1 MGLDS
6 ARSIG
11 RGLDN
16 RCENWSGQP
25 VGPDYPSGAR
35 LATPGFSKTQFS
47 MASSYLDAC
56 TIRQY
61 VCGTMI
67 KARSG
72 NELPVDI
79 PDVIP
84 ILPLR
89 NSVLFPGS
97 IIPIDVGRRKSV
109 RLVEDAISKERP
121 VIGILTQ
128 KEARTEDPND
138 DDMYKVG
145 CAARILK
152 VIKLAK
158 DNFSVIL
165 QGVSRFEVRGFEGSE
180 PFLSAR
186 VEPVPDPTTSD
197 VELDALVMNLKDIA
211 KRVVKLMPELPK
223 EAGALVDSVTEP
235 GHLADLITSNLEL
248 EVSEKQDILET
259 FDLKTRM
266 RKVLQF
272 LSRQLEVLKVRERI
286 NTQVQEEMGRNQRE
300 YVLRQQLKAIKEELG
315 ELDESGGDLEEFQE
329 KIARAEMPDEAE
341 KMARKQYDRLKGM
354 QPSSAEYTVTRTY
367 LEWLVELPWSVSTE
381 DKIELDEVRTVLNE
395 DHYDL
400 EKVKKRIVEYMAV
413 RKLKDDKK
421 GPILCLV
428 GPPGVGKTSLG
439 RSIARAIGRKFVR
452 VSLGGVRDE
461 AEIRGHR
468 RTYVGSLPGRVIQG
482 IKKAGTNNPVFVLD
496 EIDKLGHDFRGDP
509 ASALL
514 EVLDPEQNN
523 AFSDHYLEVAF
534 DLSKVMFIATANQL
548 DPIPWALRDR
558 LEIIELP
565 GYTRQEKLHIA
576 RAFLVPKQ
584 LDEHGLDD
592 DHCEITNEGIY
603 EIIDSYTREAGVR
616 NLEREIGAVC
626 RAVAVKVAEGE
637 AEAKETIREA
647 EVKEYLGPTKF
658 VSEVADRTAE
668 PGVATGLAWTAVG
681 GDILFIEATRMP
693 GKGKLTLTGQ
703 LGDVMKESVTAA
715 LSFVRSRAGQ
725 LGLESGNF
733 LENTDIHVHVPAG
746 GIPKDGPSAGVTMYT
761 ALVSLLTDTP
771 VRPDVAMTGEIT
783 LRGNV
788 LQVGGVKEKLLAA
801 HRAGIK
807 RVIIPERNVKDLVD
821 VPDEVKNEIN
831 IMPVKRMDEVLIEA
845 LTDPPA
851 GIAALVAEASEASR
865 QEAEA
870 GATEQTGAE

>member
-1 MGLDS
+1 M
-6 ARSIG
+6 
-11 RGLDN
+11 
-16 RCENWSGQP
+16 E
-25 VGPDYPSGAR
+25 
-35 LATPGFSKTQFS
+35 
-47 MASSYLDAC
+47 
-56 TIRQY
+56 
-61 VCGTMI
+61 
-67 KARSG
+67 
-72 NELPVDI
+72 I
-79 PDVIP
+79 PDTLP

-89 NSVLFPGS
+89 NSVLFPGA

-109 RLVEDAISKERP
+109 RLVEDAIAKERP

-128 KEARTEDPND
+128 KDARTEDPGSGD
-138 DDMYKVG
+138 LYMVG

-165 QGVSRFEVRGFEGSE
+165 QGVSRFEVSTFDGAE
-180 PFLSAR
+180 PFLAAKVRS
-186 VEPVPDPTTSD
+186 VPDPTSSD

-223 EAGALVDSVTEP
+223 EAGALVDSVTEA
-235 GHLADLITSNLEL
+235 GHLADLITSHLEL
-248 EVSEKQDILET
+248 EVGEKQDVLET
-259 FDLKTRM
+259 FDLKTRT

-315 ELDESGGDLEEFQE
+315 ELDDGGGDLDEFAE
-329 KIARAEMPDEAE
+329 KITKAKMPEEAE
-341 KMARKQYDRLKGM
+341 KVAKKQLDRLKGM

-381 DKIELDEVRTVLNE
+381 DLIELSEVRKCLDD

-400 EKVKKRIVEYMAV
+400 DKVKKRIIEYMAV
-413 RKLKDDKK
+413 RKLKNDKK

-439 RSIARAIGRKFVR
+439 RSVARAIGRKFGR
-452 VSLGGVRDE
+452 ISLGGVRDE

-468 RTYVGSLPGRVIQG
+468 RTYVGSLPGRIIQG

-514 EVLDPEQNN
+514 EVLDPEQNSS
-523 AFSDHYLEVAF
+523 FSDHYLEVTF
-534 DLSKVMFIATANQL
+534 DLSKVLFIATANQL

-565 GYTRQEKLHIA
+565 GYTRQEKKMIA
-576 RAFLVPKQ
+576 RKFLVPKQ
-584 LDEHGLDD
+584 LEDHGLTTER
-592 DHCEITNEGIY
+592 CEITDEAIFDVV
-603 EIIDSYTREAGVR
+603 DSYTREAGVR
-616 NLEREIGAVC
+616 NLEREIGSVF
-626 RAVAVKVAEGE
+626 RAVAVRVAEGQ
-637 AEAKETIREA
+637 AKDH
-647 EVKEYLGPTKF
+647 EVIEPAQVEEFLGPKKF
-658 VSEVADRTAE
+658 VSEVAERTAE

-681 GDILFIEATRMP
+681 GDILFIEATKMP

-715 LSFVRSRAGQ
+715 LSFVRGRAGA
-725 LGLESGNF
+725 LGLDPGNF
-733 LENTDIHVHVPAG
+733 LENVDLHVHVPAG
-746 GIPKDGPSAGVTMYT
+746 AVPKDGPSAGITMYT
-761 ALVSLLTDTP
+761 ALVSLLIGTP

-788 LQVGGVKEKLLAA
+788 LAIGGVKEKLLAA

-807 RVIIPERNVKDLVD
+807 RVIIPERNVKDLID
-821 VPDEVKNEIN
+821 VPLEVKNEMEI
-831 IMPVKRMDEVLIEA
+831 IGVKRMDEVLA
-845 LTDPPA
+845 LALKDPPPSIIDLA
-851 GIAALVAEASEASR
+851 KAAQLENHPTA
-865 QEAEA
+865 
-870 GATEQTGAE
+870 

>member
-1 MGLDS
+1 MTK
-6 ARSIG
+6 AK
-11 RGLDN
+11 
-16 RCENWSGQP
+16 
-25 VGPDYPSGAR
+25 
-35 LATPGFSKTQFS
+35 TPT
-47 MASSYLDAC
+47 
-56 TIRQY
+56 
-61 VCGTMI
+61 
-67 KARSG
+67 
-72 NELPVDI
+72 ELPVEI
-79 PDVIP
+79 PEMIP

-128 KEARTEDPND
+128 QDARTEDPQEG
-138 DDMYKVG
+138 DMYKVG

-165 QGVSRFEVRGFEGSE
+165 QGVSRFTVEGFEGSE
-180 PFLSAR
+180 PFLTAR
-186 VEPVPDPTTSD
+186 VEAVPDPTVSD

-259 FDLKTRM
+259 FDLKSRM
-266 RKVLQF
+266 RQVLQF

-315 ELDESGGDLEEFQE
+315 ELDESGNDIEDFKD
-329 KIARAEMPDEAE
+329 KIAEAKMPEDAE
-341 KMARKQYDRLKGM
+341 KAALKQYDRLKGM

-381 DKIELDEVRTVLNE
+381 DHIELDEVRRVLNE

-400 EKVKKRIVEYMAV
+400 EKVKKRIIEYMAV

-421 GPILCLV
+421 GPILCLS

-439 RSIARAIGRKFVR
+439 RSVARAIGRKFVR
-452 VSLGGVRDE
+452 ISLGGVRDE

-468 RTYVGSLPGRVIQG
+468 RTYVGSLPGRIIQG

-523 AFSDHYLEVAF
+523 TFSDHYLEVTF

-565 GYTRQEKLHIA
+565 GYTRQEKRHIA
-576 RAFLVPKQ
+576 RQFLVPKQ
-584 LDEHGLDD
+584 LDEHGLSDD
-592 DHCEITNEGIY
+592 RCSISDEALF

-616 NLEREIGAVC
+616 NLEREIGSLC
-626 RAVAVKVAEGE
+626 RGVAVKVAEGQ
-637 AEAKETIREA
+637 AKEQ
-647 EVKEYLGPTKF
+647 EVIDSKEVAEYLGPTRF
-658 VSEVADRTAE
+658 VSEVADRTSE

-681 GDILFIEATRMP
+681 GDILFIEATKMP

-703 LGDVMKESVTAA
+703 LGEVMKESVTAA
-715 LSFVRSRAGQ
+715 LSFVRSRAPQ
-725 LGLESGNF
+725 LGIDKDNF
-733 LENTDIHVHVPAG
+733 IDNTDIHVHVPAG

-761 ALVSLLTDTP
+761 ALVSLLLGVP

-801 HRAGIK
+801 HRAGVK

-821 VPDEVKNEIN
+821 IPDEVKSEIE
-831 IMPVKRMDEVLIEA
+831 IIPVKRMDEVLLHA
-845 LTDPPA
+845 LTEPPR
-851 GIAALVAEASEASR
+851 GIIDLVEDAASQLAAA
-865 QEAEA
+865 QLAQ
-870 GATEQTGAE
+870 TPEQPRA

>member
-1 MGLDS
+1 MTKAKAGDQ
-6 ARSIG
+6 
-11 RGLDN
+11 
-16 RCENWSGQP
+16 QP
-25 VGPDYPSGAR
+25 V
-35 LATPGFSKTQFS
+35 
-47 MASSYLDAC
+47 
-56 TIRQY
+56 
-61 VCGTMI
+61 
-67 KARSG
+67 
-72 NELPVDI
+72 EI
-79 PDVIP
+79 PDTLP

-89 NSVLFPGS
+89 NSVLFPGA

-109 RLVEDAISKERP
+109 RLVEDAIAKERP

-128 KEARTEDPND
+128 KDARTEDPGSGD
-138 DDMYKVG
+138 LYMVG

-165 QGVSRFEVRGFEGSE
+165 QGVSRFEVSGFDGAE
-180 PFLSAR
+180 PFLAAKVRS
-186 VEPVPDPTTSD
+186 VPDPTSSD

-223 EAGALVDSVTEP
+223 EAGALVDSVTEA
-235 GHLADLITSNLEL
+235 GHLADLITSHLEL
-248 EVSEKQDILET
+248 EVGEKQDVLET
-259 FDLKTRM
+259 FDLKTRV

-315 ELDESGGDLEEFQE
+315 ELDDGGGDLDEFGE
-329 KIARAEMPDEAE
+329 KITKAKMPEEAE
-341 KMARKQYDRLKGM
+341 KVARKQLDRLKGM

-367 LEWLVELPWSVSTE
+367 LEWLVELPWAVSTE
-381 DKIELDEVRTVLNE
+381 DHIELSEVRKCLDE

-400 EKVKKRIVEYMAV
+400 DKVKKRIVEYMAV
-413 RKLKDDKK
+413 RKLKNDKK
-421 GPILCLV
+421 GPILCLA

-439 RSIARAIGRKFVR
+439 RSVARAIGRKFGR
-452 VSLGGVRDE
+452 ISLGGVRDE

-468 RTYVGSLPGRVIQG
+468 RTYVGSLPGRIIQG

-523 AFSDHYLEVAF
+523 TFSDHYLEVTF
-534 DLSKVMFIATANQL
+534 DLSKVLFIATANQL

-565 GYTRQEKLHIA
+565 GYTRQEKKQIA
-576 RAFLVPKQ
+576 RKFLVPKQ
-584 LDEHGLDD
+584 LEDHGLTNER
-592 DHCEITNEGIY
+592 CEITDESLFD
-603 EIIDSYTREAGVR
+603 IIDSYTREAGVR
-616 NLEREIGAVC
+616 NLEREVGSVF
-626 RAVAVKVAEGE
+626 RAVAVRVAEGQA
-637 AEAKETIREA
+637 AEH
-647 EVKEYLGPTKF
+647 EVVTPVQVEEYLGPKKY
-658 VSEVADRTAE
+658 VSEVAERTAE

-681 GDILFIEATRMP
+681 GDILFIEATQMP

-715 LSFVRSRAGQ
+715 LSFVRGRAAA
-725 LGLESGNF
+725 LGLDAGNF
-733 LENTDIHVHVPAG
+733 LENKDLHIHVPAG
-746 GIPKDGPSAGVTMYT
+746 AVPKDGPSAGVTMYT
-761 ALVSLLTDTP
+761 ALVSLLTNTP

-788 LQVGGVKEKLLAA
+788 LAVGGIKEKLLAA

-807 RVIIPERNVKDLVD
+807 RVIIPERCVKDLID
-821 VPDEVKNEIN
+821 VPEEVKKEMEILS
-831 IMPVKRMDEVLIEA
+831 VRRMDEVLA
-845 LTDPPA
+845 LALKDPPPSILA
-851 GIAALVAEASEASR
+851 LAKAAQDENHPTA
-865 QEAEA
+865 
-870 GATEQTGAE
+870 

>member
-1 MGLDS
+1 M
-6 ARSIG
+6 
-11 RGLDN
+11 
-16 RCENWSGQP
+16 
-25 VGPDYPSGAR
+25 
-35 LATPGFSKTQFS
+35 TKSK
-47 MASSYLDAC
+47 AGGD
-56 TIRQY
+56 
-61 VCGTMI
+61 
-67 KARSG
+67 
-72 NELPVDI
+72 LPVEI

-128 KEARTEDPND
+128 KDARTEDPGEE
-138 DDMYKVG
+138 DMYRVG

-165 QGVSRFEVRGFEGSE
+165 QGVTRVSVQTFEGTE
-180 PFLSAR
+180 PFIAAR
-186 VEPVPDPTTSD
+186 VDARPDPTTTD

-248 EVSEKQDILET
+248 EVAEKQEILET
-259 FDLKTRM
+259 YDLKTRM

-315 ELDESGGDLEEFQE
+315 ELDDGGGDLDEFGE
-329 KIARAEMPDEAE
+329 KITKAKMPEEAE
-341 KMARKQYDRLKGM
+341 KVAKKQLDRLKGM

-367 LEWLVELPWSVSTE
+367 LEWLVEIPWSIST
-381 DKIELDEVRTVLNE
+381 DDHIELAEVRQCLDD

-400 EKVKKRIVEYMAV
+400 DKVKKRIVEYMAV
-413 RKLKDDKK
+413 RKLKNDKK
-421 GPILCLV
+421 GPILCLA

-439 RSIARAIGRKFVR
+439 RSVARAIGRKFGR
-452 VSLGGVRDE
+452 ISLGGVRDE

-468 RTYVGSLPGRVIQG
+468 RTYVGSLPGRIIQG

-509 ASALL
+509 SSALL
-514 EVLDPEQNN
+514 EVLDPEQNSS
-523 AFSDHYLEVAF
+523 FSDHYLEVTF

-565 GYTRQEKLHIA
+565 GYTRQEKKQIA

-584 LDEHGLDD
+584 LEEHGLGGEAKR
-592 DHCEITNEGIY
+592 CEIVDEAVL
-603 EIIDSYTREAGVR
+603 EIVDSYT
-616 NLEREIGAVC
+616 
-626 RAVAVKVAEGE
+626 
-637 AEAKETIREA
+637 
-647 EVKEYLGPTKF
+647 
-658 VSEVADRTAE
+658 
-668 PGVATGLAWTAVG
+668 
-681 GDILFIEATRMP
+681 
-693 GKGKLTLTGQ
+693 
-703 LGDVMKESVTAA
+703 
-715 LSFVRSRAGQ
+715 
-725 LGLESGNF
+725 
-733 LENTDIHVHVPAG
+733 
-746 GIPKDGPSAGVTMYT
+746 
-761 ALVSLLTDTP
+761 
-771 VRPDVAMTGEIT
+771 
-783 LRGNV
+783 
-788 LQVGGVKEKLLAA
+788 
-801 HRAGIK
+801 
-807 RVIIPERNVKDLVD
+807 
-821 VPDEVKNEIN
+821 
-831 IMPVKRMDEVLIEA
+831 
-845 LTDPPA
+845 
-851 GIAALVAEASEASR
+851 
-865 QEAEA
+865 
-870 GATEQTGAE
+870 

>member
-1 MGLDS
+1 MTGWESRNTFTALM
-6 ARSIG
+6 
-11 RGLDN
+11 
-16 RCENWSGQP
+16 
-25 VGPDYPSGAR
+25 
-35 LATPGFSKTQFS
+35 T
-47 MASSYLDAC
+47 
-56 TIRQY
+56 
-61 VCGTMI
+61 
-67 KARSG
+67 KAKAGSD
-72 NELPVDI
+72 LPVEI

-128 KEARTEDPND
+128 REARTEDPQEA
-138 DDMYKVG
+138 DMYRVG

-165 QGVSRFEVRGFEGSE
+165 QGVCRFHVKNFEGTE
-180 PFLSAR
+180 PFIAAR

-223 EAGALVDSVTEP
+223 EAGALVDSVSEP
-235 GHLADLITSNLEL
+235 GHLADLVTSNLEL
-248 EVSEKQDILET
+248 DVAEKQEVLEN
-259 FDLKTRM
+259 FDLKSRM
-266 RKVLQF
+266 RQVLQF
-272 LSRQLEVLKVRERI
+272 LARQLEVLKVRERI

-315 ELDESGGDLEEFQE
+315 EMDDAGGDLDEFTE
-329 KIARAEMPDEAE
+329 KITKAGMPEEAE
-341 KMARKQYDRLKGM
+341 KAARKQLDRLRGM

-367 LEWLVELPWSVSTE
+367 LEWLVELPWSTGTE
-381 DKIELDEVRTVLNE
+381 DKIELDEVRKVLDE

-439 RSIARAIGRKFVR
+439 RSVARAIGRKFVR
-452 VSLGGVRDE
+452 ASLGGVRDE

-523 AFSDHYLEVAF
+523 QFSDHYLEVAF
-534 DLSKVMFIATANQL
+534 DLSKTMFIATANQL

-565 GYTRQEKLHIA
+565 GYTRQEKRHIA
-576 RAFLVPKQ
+576 RKFLVPKQ
-584 LDEHGLDD
+584 LEEHGLDPET
-592 DHCEITNEGIY
+592 CEVTDEAIF

-626 RAVAVKVAEGE
+626 RSVAVKVAEGSASDHE
-637 AEAKETIREA
+637 VVDAARTAEF
-647 EVKEYLGPTKF
+647 LGPQKF
-658 VSEVADRTAE
+658 VSEVADRTSE

-681 GDILFIEATRMP
+681 GDILFIEATQMP

-703 LGDVMKESVTAA
+703 LGDVMKESVAAA
-715 LSFVRSRAGQ
+715 LSYIRSRAGAF
-725 LGLESGNF
+725 GLEEGNF
-733 LENTDIHVHVPAG
+733 LEQKDLHVHVPAG

-761 ALVSLLTDTP
+761 ALVSLLIGTP

-807 RVIIPERNVKDLVD
+807 RVIVPERNLKDIVD
-821 VPDEVKNEIN
+821 IPEEVRNEIE
-831 IMPVKRMDEVLIEA
+831 ITGVKRMDEVLLIA
-845 LTDPPA
+845 LKEPPP
-851 GIAALVAEASEASR
+851 GLAALVEASR
-865 QEAEA
+865 AAAAAQGEVLKESES
-870 GATEQTGAE
+870 GAPPA

>member
-1 MGLDS
+1 MTKPKAG
-6 ARSIG
+6 G
-11 RGLDN
+11 
-16 RCENWSGQP
+16 EQP
-25 VGPDYPSGAR
+25 V
-35 LATPGFSKTQFS
+35 
-47 MASSYLDAC
+47 
-56 TIRQY
+56 
-61 VCGTMI
+61 
-67 KARSG
+67 
-72 NELPVDI
+72 EI
-79 PDVIP
+79 PDTLP

-89 NSVLFPGS
+89 NSVLFPGA

-109 RLVEDAISKERP
+109 RLVEDAIAKERP

-128 KEARTEDPND
+128 KDARTEDPGSGD
-138 DDMYKVG
+138 LYMIG

-165 QGVSRFEVRGFEGSE
+165 QGVSRFEVSTFDGAE
-180 PFLSAR
+180 PFLAAKVRS
-186 VEPVPDPTTSD
+186 VPDPTSSD

-223 EAGALVDSVTEP
+223 EAGALVDSVTEA
-235 GHLADLITSNLEL
+235 GHLADLITSHLEL
-248 EVSEKQDILET
+248 EVGEKQDVLET
-259 FDLKTRM
+259 FDLKTRV

-315 ELDESGGDLEEFQE
+315 ELDDGGGDLDEFGE
-329 KIARAEMPDEAE
+329 KITKAKMPEEAE
-341 KMARKQYDRLKGM
+341 KVAKKQLDRLKGM

-367 LEWLVELPWSVSTE
+367 LEWLVELPWSLSTE
-381 DKIELDEVRTVLNE
+381 DHIELSEVRKCLDE

-400 EKVKKRIVEYMAV
+400 DKVKKRIVEYMAV
-413 RKLKDDKK
+413 RKLKNDKK
-421 GPILCLV
+421 GPILCLA

-439 RSIARAIGRKFVR
+439 RSVARAIGRKFGR
-452 VSLGGVRDE
+452 ISLGGVRDE

-468 RTYVGSLPGRVIQG
+468 RTYVGSLPGRIIQG

-514 EVLDPEQNN
+514 EVLDPEQNSS
-523 AFSDHYLEVAF
+523 FSDHYLEVTF
-534 DLSKVMFIATANQL
+534 DLSKVLFIATANQL

-565 GYTRQEKLHIA
+565 GYTRQEKKQIA
-576 RAFLVPKQ
+576 RKFLVPKQ
-584 LDEHGLDD
+584 LEDHGLTDERAEMTD
-592 DHCEITNEGIY
+592 EALFEIV
-603 EIIDSYTREAGVR
+603 DSYTREAGVR
-616 NLEREIGAVC
+616 NLEREIGSVF
-626 RAVAVKVAEGE
+626 RAVAVKVAEGQ
-637 AEAKETIREA
+637 AKDH
-647 EVKEYLGPTKF
+647 EVLTPKEVEEFLGPKKF
-658 VSEVADRTAE
+658 VSEVAERTAE

-681 GDILFIEATRMP
+681 GDILFIEASQMP

-715 LSFVRSRAGQ
+715 LSFVRGRAAA
-725 LGLESGNF
+725 LGLDPGNF
-733 LENTDIHVHVPAG
+733 LENKDLHVHVPAG
-746 GIPKDGPSAGVTMYT
+746 AVPKDGPSAGVTMYT
-761 ALVSLLTDTP
+761 ALVSLFTGVP

-788 LQVGGVKEKLLAA
+788 LQIGGVKEKLLAA

-807 RVIIPERNVKDLVD
+807 RVIIPERNVKDLID
-821 VPDEVKNEIN
+821 VPDEVKKEMEILS
-831 IMPVKRMDEVLIEA
+831 VKRMDEVLA
-845 LTDPPA
+845 LALKDPPPSILDLA
-851 GIAALVAEASEASR
+851 KVA
-865 QEAEA
+865 QAENQPTA
-870 GATEQTGAE
+870 